1 MGGFNPYGYS
11 DDGDTPEEVKRK
23 RALANVLSQQGM
35 SAEPVGHW
43 MQALARV
50 FQAGTGGYMGE
61 QARLSERAG
70 QARAGDAL
78 TKALTGADPSG
89 AIAEGM
95 RTPYGPSMLG
105 PMAGHAVQSRMQEMS
120 PGGQLDLRLK
130 KAQIAQLEQKDAMEQ
145 MLLREFGGPAR
156 GSSAAPSVAAP
167 APASP
172 TTPSMPGVVVAPPT
186 TAAAPSPA
194 TAASPM
200 SVRELFASRSPAE
213 RMMFLATYKKDP
225 AAAAKI
231 LKDWADPQHT
241 VRLEADKERGKL
253 QGQVQANLPNAVAA
267 SDRLLEQ
274 LDSVLKDKNLSAVT
288 GPIQGSLPTIR
299 GKSID
304 TVERIK
310 QIQGTLFMKAYQT
323 LKGGGPI
330 TDVEGLKATQSL
342 ARLNNL
348 KQSDKGY
355 VRALQEAIRDVEV
368 LRNRDAA
375 ELAKMQGALAPAP
388 TTAGADGFSIRRLD

>member
-1 MGGFNPYGYS
+1 
-11 DDGDTPEEVKRK
+11 
-23 RALANVLSQQGM
+23 
-35 SAEPVGHW
+35 
-43 MQALARV
+43 
-50 FQAGTGGYMGE
+50 
-61 QARLSERAG
+61 
-70 QARAGDAL
+70 
-78 TKALTGADPSG
+78 
-89 AIAEGM
+89 
-95 RTPYGPSMLG
+95 
-105 PMAGHAVQSRMQEMS
+105 
-120 PGGQLDLRLK
+120 
-130 KAQIAQLEQKDAMEQ
+130 
-145 MLLREFGGPAR
+145 
-156 GSSAAPSVAAP
+156 
-167 APASP
+167 
-172 TTPSMPGVVVAPPT
+172 
-186 TAAAPSPA
+186 
-194 TAASPM
+194 
-200 SVRELFASRSPAE
+200 
-213 RMMFLATYKKDP
+213 MFLATYKKDP

-304 TVERIK
+304 TEERIK